1 MKNHRTFSTND
12 NTIKHPSLWEICRR
26 PFDDRRKDL
35 VRHFIFDLDGT
46 LLDTLCDLATSVNYA
61 MEQCHYPT
69 HSIDKVRMMVGNGVA
84 TLIKRAVPSG
94 TSEEDTAHAL
104 DIFKKHYMEH
114 GEDTTRP
121 YDGIIELLSALKQ
134 QGKQIAVVSN
144 KFDAA
149 TKALC
154 DKYFPN
160 LIDIALGE
168 NEAEGIRKKPAPDMV
183 LKAMKQLHATPDEC
197 VYIGDSDVDF
207 HTAQNAGIPCISVLW
222 GFRTKEFLQ
231 SHGATVFVEKPE
243 EIAQLNEK

>member
-1 MKNHRTFSTND
+1 MIGNS
-12 NTIKHPSLWEICRR
+12 IKG
-26 PFDDRRKDL
+26 L
-35 VRHFIFDLDGT
+35 VRLYLFDLDGT
-46 LLDTLCDLATSVNYA
+46 LLDTLHDLAASVNYA

-69 HSIDKVRMMVGNGVA
+69 NSIDQVRMMVGNGVA

-121 YDGIIELLSALKQ
+121 YDGILELLSALKQ
-134 QGKQIAVVSN
+134 QGKHIAVVSN

-183 LKAMKQLHATPDEC
+183 YKAMKQLNASPDEC
-197 VYIGDSDVDF
+197 VYIGDSDVDLQ
-207 HTAQNAGIPCISVLW
+207 TAKNAGIPCISVLW
-222 GFRTKEFLQ
+222 GFRTKEFLLA
-231 SHGATVFVEKPE
+231 HGATMFVEKPE
-243 EIAQLNEK
+243 EITTLCIANSR

>member
-1 MKNHRTFSTND
+1 MVNSSDTRSVTT
-12 NTIKHPSLWEICRR
+12 PRPLREGQGGGSLY
-26 PFDDRRKDL
+26 
-35 VRHFIFDLDGT
+35 IFDLDGT
-46 LLDTLCDLATSVNYA
+46 LLDTLRDLAASVNYA

-94 TSEEDTAHAL
+94 TSGEDTAHAL
-104 DIFKKHYMEH
+104 DIFKQHYMEH

-121 YDGIIELLSALKQ
+121 YDGILELLSTLKQ

-183 LKAMKQLHATPDEC
+183 FKAMKQLHATPEEC

-207 HTAQNAGIPCISVLW
+207 QTAQNAGIPCISVLW

-231 SHGATVFVEKPE
+231 SHGATIFVEKPE
-243 EIAQLNEK
+243 EIAK

>member
-1 MKNHRTFSTND
+1 MKVQEPSTIPN
-12 NTIKHPSLWEICRR
+12 
-26 PFDDRRKDL
+26 KDKNYL
-35 VRHFIFDLDGT
+35 KNSPLGGRGAVFIFDLDGT
-46 LLDTLCDLATSVNYA
+46 LLDTLRDLAASVNYA

-69 HSIDKVRMMVGNGVA
+69 HTIEEIRMMVGNGVA

-104 DIFKKHYMEH
+104 DIFRKHYMKH
-114 GEDTTRP
+114 SEDTTRP
-121 YDGIIELLSALKQ
+121 YDGILELLSSLKA
-134 QGKQIAVVSN
+134 QGKRIAVVSN

-183 LKAMKQLHATPDEC
+183 HKAMNHLNASPEEC
-197 VYIGDSDVDF
+197 VYIGDSDVDLQ
-207 HTAQNAGIPCISVLW
+207 TAKNSGIPCISVLW

-231 SHGATVFVEKPE
+231 AHGATMFVEKPE
-243 EIAQLNEK
+243 EIAKLNEK

>member
-1 MKNHRTFSTND
+1 MPFRLQA
-12 NTIKHPSLWEICRR
+12 PSLRGRAGGEAAYR
-26 PFDDRRKDL
+26 L
-35 VRHFIFDLDGT
+35 FIFDLDGT
-46 LLDTLCDLATSVNYA
+46 LLDTLRDLAARVNYA

-94 TSEEDTAHAL
+94 TSDEDTAHAL

-121 YDGIIELLSALKQ
+121 YDGILELLSPLKQ
-134 QGKQIAVVSN
+134 QGKHIAVVSN

-154 DKYFPN
+154 NKYFPN

-168 NEAEGIRKKPAPDMV
+168 NEADGIRKKPAPDMV
-183 LKAMKQLHATPDEC
+183 HKAMNHLNASPEEC
-197 VYIGDSDVDF
+197 VYIGDSDVDLQ
-207 HTAQNAGIPCISVLW
+207 TAKNSGIPCISVLW
-222 GFRTKEFLQ
+222 GFRSKEFLLA
-231 SHGATVFVEKPE
+231 HGATMFVEKPE
-243 EIAQLNEK
+243 EIAFVSSHFPDRSGHRK